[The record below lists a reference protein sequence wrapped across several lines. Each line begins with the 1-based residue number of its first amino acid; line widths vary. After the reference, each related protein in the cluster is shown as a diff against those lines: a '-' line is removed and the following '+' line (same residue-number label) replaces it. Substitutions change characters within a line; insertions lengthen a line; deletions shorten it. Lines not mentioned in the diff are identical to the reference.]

1 MSAADLPS
9 GAAGIGFLFPDYHAL
24 SDSQRL
30 AADFIAHYVM
40 EYEVHGV
47 EGEPAKR
54 VFRLKQAI
62 QELGHDRVAR
72 CIKHVEYSKQ
82 LITPVTPSV
91 YAVSAMSA

>member
-1 MSAADLPS
+1 MGGPPLKINATAHDLLSTAFDGIPKRMSAVNLPS
-9 GAAGIGFLFPDYHAL
+9 GAAGIGFFIPDYHAI

-40 EYEVHGV
+40 EYEMDGV

-62 QELGHDRVAR
+62 
-72 CIKHVEYSKQ
+72 
-82 LITPVTPSV
+82 
-91 YAVSAMSA
+91 